1 MPDRLP
7 RIAIDLE
14 KLRHINCGLGRFSL
28 HLAGELLRLAPDRFR
43 PVFFLAKGTERHFPA
58 GGFDQLTVTPWKKE
72 SLRRLVRPLARPFLP
87 PPEVDLWHSTNQMS
101 KYLPLD
107 ARVPLVLTI
116 HDLNFLH
123 ESPHDEHGWLR
134 RTARKLADVQQ
145 KIDRSTAIVADSRFV
160 ADDVAAHLD
169 LRGRTID
176 VVPLGLSAPVVAAT
190 ERPPGVPGGDFLLS
204 LGNCLAHKN
213 FHTLLGLMERLPNRR
228 LVIAGK
234 NATPY
239 GEFLRSE
246 IARLRLQGR
255 VSMLGEVSDADRQW
269 LYEHC
274 EAFLFPSLA
283 EGFGF
288 PVLEA
293 MQCGKPVFMARKT
306 CLPEVAGNHGFY
318 FDSFEPAAMME
329 VLEAGLRSCRADAG
343 FADRVRAHAA
353 TYSWQATARGYVAI
367 YERVLREILPK
378 TGISPPP
385 PAC

>member
-7 RIAIDLE
+7 RIAVDLE

-28 HLAGELLRLAPDRFR
+28 HLGAELLRLAPHRFR
-43 PVFFLAKGTERHFPA
+43 PVYFLAKGTERHFPA
-58 GGFDQLTVTPWKKE
+58 GGFDQLTVAPWKKE
-72 SLRRLVRPLARPFLP
+72 SLRRLVRPLVRRVLP
-87 PPEVDLWHSTNQMS
+87 RSDIDLWHSTNQMS

-107 ARVPLVLTI
+107 PRVPLVLTI

-123 ESPHDEHGWLR
+123 ESPHDEPDWLR

-145 KIDRSTAIVADSRFV
+145 KLNRSAAIVADSRFV

-176 VVPLGLSAPVVAAT
+176 VVPLGLSAPVAAAP
-190 ERPPGVPGGDFLLS
+190 ERPPGIPASDFLLS

-246 IARLRLQGR
+246 ISRLRLQDR
-255 VSMLGEVSDADRQW
+255 VSMPGEVCDADRQW

-293 MQCGKPVFMARKT
+293 MQCGKPVFMSRNT
-306 CLPEVAGNHGFY
+306 CLPEVAGHHGFY
-318 FDSFEPAAMME
+318 FDNFEPEAM
-329 VLEAGLRSCRADAG
+329 VGALEAGLAACRADSG

-353 TYSWQATARGYVAI
+353 TYSWQTTARGYVAV
-367 YERVLREILPK
+367 YERVLREIRPK
-378 TGISPPP
+378 NGISSP
-385 PAC
+385 PAAC

>member
-1 MPDRLP
+1 
-7 RIAIDLE
+7 
-14 KLRHINCGLGRFSL
+14 
-28 HLAGELLRLAPDRFR
+28 
-43 PVFFLAKGTERHFPA
+43 
-58 GGFDQLTVTPWKKE
+58 
-72 SLRRLVRPLARPFLP
+72 
-87 PPEVDLWHSTNQMS
+87 
-101 KYLPLD
+101 
-107 ARVPLVLTI
+107 
-116 HDLNFLH
+116 
-123 ESPHDEHGWLR
+123 
-134 RTARKLADVQQ
+134 
-145 KIDRSTAIVADSRFV
+145 
-160 ADDVAAHLD
+160 
-169 LRGRTID
+169 

-190 ERPPGVPGGDFLLS
+190 ERPPGTPGGDFLLS